1 MIFFKAP
8 GSPLFCKSSNDA
20 YGLAGIY
27 FGQKYGKY
35 NIRQRFAF
43 FAITG
48 KWRKDFISKI
58 VNGKSGNYRIL
69 WINPNIRHR
78 KGSGSLRMQTPC
90 IIWFYVFC
98 LVLNIVPT
106 DKLINKNWS
115 KYIKHKNPKVSQLS
129 LHQGKDRF
137 TKNLTNAVLH
147 CIITAFVIF
156 FIDQALTRRNHGS
169 FKTPVC
175 YFLFSITITQL
186 QIQHYSTYCIN
197 CLN

>member
-1 MIFFKAP
+1 MLDIDFFKVP
-8 GSPLFCKSSNDA
+8 GSPLFCKSSDDA

-35 NIRQRFAF
+35 DIRQRFAF

-58 VNGKSGNYRIL
+58 VNGENGNYQTL
-69 WINPNIRHR
+69 WANPNIRHR

-106 DKLINKNWS
+106 DKLINKN
-115 KYIKHKNPKVSQLS
+115 
-129 LHQGKDRF
+129 
-137 TKNLTNAVLH
+137 
-147 CIITAFVIF
+147 
-156 FIDQALTRRNHGS
+156 
-169 FKTPVC
+169 
-175 YFLFSITITQL
+175 
-186 QIQHYSTYCIN
+186 
-197 CLN
+197 